1 MFLAGVLVWRFIM
14 LNKKR
19 LLTSLALV
27 GALVLTG
34 TTSGVQAAAGHH
46 KLAAVG
52 TSASN
57 AIYGTNYYNYYSIGM
72 SHAQIKVLKQ
82 NLKAWRA
89 YGTNSKHFGNVAP
102 ITSSNGYFDQA
113 TKDNLMVFQKVKGLT
128 ADGVYG
134 SATRNAFHASMGV
147 SPKGFVRLKDTA
159 HYVNYN
165 DTSVGISADAAYR
178 LDHSWITSSGK
189 TAIDQIAS
197 SFYSIYGQKLQL
209 NDASLIDG
217 AYTPEHSSHRSGKE
231 LDIRAKFG
239 STAMTTAQQKKL
251 LEIIVSNSNVERVLF
266 HTKHGLTSSKI
277 VVDSSHNGH
286 IHIVFK
292 K

>member
-1 MFLAGVLVWRFIM
+1 M

-19 LLTSLALV
+19 LLTSIALASV
-27 GALVLTG
+27 LVLTS
-34 TTSGVQAAAGHH
+34 TTSGVQAAAGHY

-57 AIYGTNYYNYYSIGM
+57 ALYGTNYYNYYSIGM
-72 SHAQIKVLKQ
+72 THAQIKVLKQ

-89 YGTNSKHFGNVAP
+89 YGTNSQHFVNVAP
-102 ITSSNGYFDQA
+102 ITSLDGYFDQA
-113 TKDNLMVFQKVKGLT
+113 TKDNLKVFQAVKGLT

-147 SPKGFVRLKDTA
+147 SPKGFVRLGSTA
-159 HYVNYN
+159 TYENYN
-165 DTSVGISADAAYR
+165 DTSSGIAADSAYR
-178 LDHSWITSSGK
+178 LDHSWVTRSVK

-197 SFYSIYGQKLQL
+197 SFYSIYGKKLQI

-231 LDIRAKFG
+231 LDIRMKFN
-239 STAMTTAQQKKL
+239 STVMTTAQQKKL
-251 LEIIVSNSNVERVLF
+251 LEIIVNNPNVERVLF
-266 HTKHGLTSSKI
+266 YSKHGLTSSKI
-277 VVDSSHNGH
+277 VLDSSHSGH
-286 IHIVFK
+286 VHIVFK
-292 K
+292 S